1 MTQAIENL
9 FIIGN
14 GFDLAHGLP
23 TRYDDFKKFLYSH
36 YGLSDVSLDEA
47 EYLADYEFPESRMAG
62 DGGEVFEFD
71 DYAKVYF
78 KICNNLNEDR
88 ETHQTEWNNFEG
100 NLAKIT
106 LIDVDGMNI
115 MDKEGDLD
123 GSQTAHLLAV
133 TSEQFNQAYQGMTQ
147 HFFERWIRSVVGGDR
162 YQELLNVCCRQLKE
176 LILQRRHD
184 SYFLTF
190 NYTPVLEEIYSVPQE
205 RVLHI
210 HGEIDNTPLIVG
222 HGEELLDSDYID
234 NPLDFDFSEAKRQS
248 RKPVADLIEQNR
260 AFFENYSEVKRIYI
274 IGSSIVDGNAIDLP
288 YLKAILSHIKGQ
300 VTVYLDSYGMN
311 QQKKNEKEQFLK
323 GVSGKVKDVKVI
335 DSYHNVVL
343 ECLHR

>member
-14 GFDLAHGLP
+14 GFDLAHELP
-23 TRYDDFKKFLYSH
+23 TRYEDFKQFLYSE
-36 YGLSDVSLDEA
+36 YELSDISFGEA

-78 KICNNLNEDR
+78 KICNHLNEDK
-88 ETHQTEWNNFEG
+88 TDWNNFEG

-106 LIDVDGMNI
+106 LIGVDGMDIIDN
-115 MDKEGDLD
+115 EGDRE
-123 GSQTAHLLAV
+123 GSHTAHLRAE
-133 TSEQFNQAYQGMTQ
+133 TSDQFNKAYQGMTQ
-147 HFFERWIRSVVGGDR
+147 HFFEKWIGSVVGGDR
-162 YQELLNVCCRQLKE
+162 YQELLDGCCRQLKE
-176 LILQRRHD
+176 LILQRRRD

-190 NYTPVLEEIYSVPQE
+190 NYTPVLEEIYSVPEE

-222 HGEELLDSDYID
+222 HGEELLDSDYTD

-274 IGSSIVDGNAIDLP
+274 IGSSIADGNRIDLP
-288 YLKAILSHIKGQ
+288 YLKAILSHVQGQ

-311 QQKKNEKEQFLK
+311 RQKKNENEQFLK
-323 GVSGKVKDVKVI
+323 GISGKVKDVKVI
-335 DSYHNVVL
+335 DSYHNAVL
-343 ECLHR
+343 EYLHR